1 MIDYPIIASI
11 LLIHFLAVISPGPD
25 FFMAIKNSLTYSRKI
40 GIFTSVGFGLGI
52 GVHVFY
58 SIAGVALLISKSIV
72 IFSTIKYLGVAYLLY
87 VGVKSLLAKP
97 TYLQI
102 EKQKHKKEITPIKA
116 IFQGFITNVLNP
128 KATLFFLSLFTLVIT
143 PETSTETITI
153 VSLAMIVNTILW
165 FTFVSIFLTQKR
177 IRKAYNQYQGYFSK
191 FFGGVLIALGL
202 KIAFSK

>member
-40 GIFTSVGFGLGI
+40 GIFTAVGFGLGI

-58 SIAGVALLISKSIV
+58 SIAGVALLISESIV
-72 IFSTIKYLGVAYLLY
+72 IFSIIKYLGVAYLLY
-87 VGVKSLLAKP
+87 IGVKSLLAKP

-102 EKQKHKKEITPIKA
+102 EKQKHKKEVTPIKA
-116 IFQGFITNVLNP
+116 IFQGFLTNVLNP

-153 VSLAMIVNTILW
+153 VSNDCKYHLMVYICFNISYSKTNKKNIQ
-165 FTFVSIFLTQKR
+165 SISR
-177 IRKAYNQYQGYFSK
+177 I
-191 FFGGVLIALGL
+191 FF
-202 KIAFSK
+202 